1 MKNGIYIDKV
11 FGILAEKYGDNE
23 LTELR
28 YINPYTLLVATILSA
43 QATDKIVNRVSE
55 KLFSMTDNPTDMVKL
70 GEAKLREYI
79 KSVNYF
85 NTKAKN
91 IIKMSEQLIE
101 KFGSQIPDNMDD
113 LTSLAGV
120 GRKTAS
126 IILNI
131 VYNKK
136 AIAVDTH
143 VFRLANRIGFVRCNN
158 VKDTERELLRIIPD
172 KYVKYANNYLVL
184 LGRYVCGARKPNCE
198 ECPLNEICRKR
209 LCGNFKS

>member
-198 ECPLNEICRKR
+198 ECPLNEVCRKR